1 MSEIKKQWYVVRAIG
16 GKEAKVKEYIEAEV
30 RHNHLEDYI
39 SQVLIP
45 TEKVYTI
52 RNGKKVSKEKVS
64 YPGYVLVEAAFV
76 GQIPILIR
84 NTPNV
89 LGFLGDTKEDSRK
102 MIATPLR
109 PQEVARILGR
119 VDEMNAMEE
128 ENEIPFFVG
137 ETVKVTDGPFSSF
150 QGTIEAV
157 DNERKKLTVSVKIF
171 GRKTPMEL
179 GFTAKEVAAF
189 IKLQIKGGA
198 ANPSPP
204 VGPALGSKGVNI
216 MDFCKQFNART
227 QDKAGKVLPVIIT
240 VYSDK
245 SFDFVV
251 KQPPVAI
258 QLKEAAKVQ
267 SGSAQPNRNKV
278 GQVTW
283 EQIREIAQDKMS
295 DMNCFTL
302 ESAMRMVAG
311 TARSMGINVVGEFPN
326 L

>member
-1 MSEIKKQWYVVRAIG
+1 MSEINKQWYVVRAIG

-76 GQIPILIR
+76 GQIPMIIL

-89 LGFLGDTKEDSRK
+89 LGFLGGTKEDSRK
-102 MIATPLR
+102 RNATPLR

-179 GFTAKEVAAF
+179 GFTQVEKE
-189 IKLQIKGGA
+189 
-198 ANPSPP
+198 
-204 VGPALGSKGVNI
+204 
-216 MDFCKQFNART
+216 
-227 QDKAGKVLPVIIT
+227 
-240 VYSDK
+240 
-245 SFDFVV
+245 
-251 KQPPVAI
+251 
-258 QLKEAAKVQ
+258 
-267 SGSAQPNRNKV
+267 
-278 GQVTW
+278 
-283 EQIREIAQDKMS
+283 
-295 DMNCFTL
+295 
-302 ESAMRMVAG
+302 
-311 TARSMGINVVGEFPN
+311 
-326 L
+326 